1 MKIFDTIIQGII
13 QGITEFLPVSS
24 SGHLVISQYFL
35 GVKESNLLF
44 NICLHLGTLFSV
56 LFVYRKIILKLI
68 INFFDFKNL
77 FSKKSRNK
85 YQKLIIN
92 LIIALL
98 PLVFLLVPI
107 PKIKSLKS
115 LAKNLSESDS
125 LLPIGIFL
133 IFTSFLILIGFLCS
147 KSLNKRDKRNK
158 NKKNIFEI
166 KPKNSFLIGTAQMLA
181 AVFPGLSRSG
191 STLSIG
197 LIQNIDKKSAIDFS
211 FIMGI
216 PAIIAASILEFKEA
230 IETGVKIEFI
240 PTIIGIT
247 VSAIVGFLSIKLF
260 KWLVSSNKL
269 WIFSIY
275 TFVLGLIIILFR

>member
-1 MKIFDTIIQGII
+1 
-13 QGITEFLPVSS
+13 
-24 SGHLVISQYFL
+24 
-35 GVKESNLLF
+35 
-44 NICLHLGTLFSV
+44 
-56 LFVYRKIILKLI
+56 
-68 INFFDFKNL
+68 
-77 FSKKSRNK
+77 
-85 YQKLIIN
+85 
-92 LIIALL
+92 
-98 PLVFLLVPI
+98 
-107 PKIKSLKS
+107 
-115 LAKNLSESDS
+115 
-125 LLPIGIFL
+125 
-133 IFTSFLILIGFLCS
+133 
-147 KSLNKRDKRNK
+147 
-158 NKKNIFEI
+158 
-166 KPKNSFLIGTAQMLA
+166 MLA